1 LIKSVIN
8 DSLYSWTNKSYI
20 FGNYLT

>member
-8 DSLYSWTNKSYI
+8 DSLYSWINKSYI